1 MLGRRQ
7 ARIACIALCALAPFA
22 ARAQIGIG
30 GGIAGRGGMGGGMG
44 GGIGIGARGG
54 RGTGIPSI
62 RDARDAP
69 VINTVDLILRHFHD
83 LALTD
88 TQVTQLTVVKARQD
102 SLIAPIRARLDSVVR
117 ASGEGDEIVGG
128 EGGDRSIGRRDAL
141 KAYREVFRKSRADA
155 FALLA
160 RKQRK
165 RASRLEDDVRKEL
178 LRAGPG
184 RSRVDPFGDP
194 GAAA

>member
-1 MLGRRQ
+1 MLGRRRT
-7 ARIACIALCALAPFA
+7 RIACLALCALAPFA
-22 ARAQIGIG
+22 AQAQIGIG
-30 GGIAGRGGMGGGMG
+30 GGIAGRGGMGGG
-44 GGIGIGARGG
+44 IGIGARGG
-54 RGTGIPSI
+54 RGSGIPSI

-102 SLIAPIRARLDSVVR
+102 SVIAPIRARLDSVVH
-117 ASGEGDEIVGG
+117 ASGRDGDEIVDG
-128 EGGDRSIGRRDAL
+128 EDGDRLIARRDAL
-141 KAYREVFRKSRADA
+141 KAYRDVFKKSRAEA

-160 RKQRK
+160 KKQRK
-165 RASRLEDDVRKEL
+165 RAARLEDDVRKEL

-194 GAAA
+194 GGAG